1 VEKLRGGRGR
11 ELGGKSHAG
20 EAPVTPTTL
29 KGLGTRWVHVGSGF
43 VRSAG
48 GGGLWAEV
56 GKIGFGLVSSRVSN
70 IFIESLK
77 RSEPLDL
84 NPRILLKLK
93 YVGC

>member
-11 ELGGKSHAG
+11 ELGGESHAD
-20 EAPVTPTTL
+20 EALVTPTPL
-29 KGLGTRWVHVGSGF
+29 KGLGTRWVHVGSCF
-43 VRSAG
+43 VRSGG